1 MSKTIDITLSMTERE
16 AYDVCSALGFIAGS
30 ARQSARPR
38 RNRNLTKNP
47 LTAHEQSHA
56 AEVREQV
63 AAYDRYIAIIEA
75 AAVEAGWAQREDAGL
90 VWRQEI
96 DEAA

>member
-1 MSKTIDITLSMTERE
+1 MTKTIDITLSMTERE
-16 AYDVCSALGFIAGS
+16 AYDVCRTLELVAGNL
-30 ARQSARPR
+30 RQYMQPR

-47 LTAHEQSHA
+47 LTAQEQSSVD
-56 AEVREQV
+56 ELREK
-63 AAYDRYIAIIEA
+63 ADAYDRYIALIETA
-75 AAVEAGWAQREDAGL
+75 AIEVGWAQREDAGL